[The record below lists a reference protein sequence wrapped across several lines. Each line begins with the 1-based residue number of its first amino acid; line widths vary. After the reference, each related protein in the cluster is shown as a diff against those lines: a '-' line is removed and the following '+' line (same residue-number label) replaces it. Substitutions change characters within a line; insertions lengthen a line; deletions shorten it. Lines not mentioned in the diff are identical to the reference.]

1 MTDTPA
7 TQKAALFRLAAEHE
21 VELPPQPGQAHRA
34 SMGRIIDYRLQDAT
48 SDMVRAIATLP
59 GHFEAI
65 PKWGSPWHYH
75 ECDLQIALILKGSLD
90 IAYEHEAFSRA
101 SQGDILFIPGHV
113 LHDVGGASSD
123 YQVAE
128 ITFPGSFS
136 TIEAEPP
143 EPDAKS
149 RGTTLAVR
157 DARLV
162 GEYDGLAI
170 YRYTIAEDL
179 GGQYSIRRYV
189 RRRGEQSHGVWQ
201 QHADRYRMLFVTQ
214 GDVTVEVSGSRPAAL
229 KALDIA
235 IIPGDAEYRYVSP
248 SAEYEAVEVA
258 LGK

>member
-1 MTDTPA
+1 MKNTSA
-7 TQKAALFRLAAEHE
+7 TQKEAVFRRAAEHE
-21 VELPPQPGQAHRA
+21 VELPPQPGQVHRA
-34 SMGRIIDYRLQDAT
+34 SMGRIIDYRLQET
-48 SDMVRAIATLP
+48 TNDMVRAIATLP

-90 IAYEHEAFSRA
+90 IAYEHETFSRA

-128 ITFPGSFS
+128 ITFPGSFG
-136 TIEAEPP
+136 TIEADPP
-143 EPDAKS
+143 EPDLKS
-149 RGTTLAVR
+149 RGATLAIR
-157 DARLV
+157 DARLI

-170 YRYTIAEDL
+170 YRYALAEAL
-179 GGQYSIRRYV
+179 GSQYAIRRYV
-189 RRRGEQSHGVWQ
+189 RRRAEASHGVWQ

-214 GDVTVEVSGSRPAAL
+214 GKVTVEVNGNRPAIL

-235 IIPGDAEYRYVSP
+235 IIPGDADYRYLSP
-248 SAEYEAVEVA
+248 SVEYEAVEVA